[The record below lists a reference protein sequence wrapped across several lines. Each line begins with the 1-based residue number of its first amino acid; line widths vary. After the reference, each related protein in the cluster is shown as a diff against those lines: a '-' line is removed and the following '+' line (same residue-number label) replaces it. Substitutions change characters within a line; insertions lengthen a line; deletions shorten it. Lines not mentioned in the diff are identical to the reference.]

1 MEIIKKYKNKKI
13 WNYNV
18 MENKNIEKLKKLE
31 IECDKNK
38 NIEKLE

>member
-1 MEIIKKYKNKKI
+1 MEIIKKQKNKKI
-13 WNYNV
+13 RKYNV

-38 NIEKLE
+38 NI